1 MQLKIDEIFAEKVIP
16 GNDSVRLADYIVEEM
31 DLRALYRAYNS
42 QGRPPATP
50 PHIMLKIM
58 LYAEMERIYSSRKIR
73 SSCQRDINYIWL
85 LDGHP
90 APSHSEIARFRSN
103 RLKECSKDLFVQ
115 VVGIL
120 R

>member
-42 QGRPPATP
+42 QGRLPATQ

-58 LYAEMERIYSSRKIR
+58 LYAEMEHNY
-73 SSCQRDINYIWL
+73 SSCQISRSCECDINCLYAKI
-85 LDGHP
+85 
-90 APSHSEIARFRSN
+90 
-103 RLKECSKDLFVQ
+103 
-115 VVGIL
+115 
-120 R
+120 